1 MRFSAPFLILA
12 LAAAASADT
21 QKGIEAFRQLDYDVA
36 RAEFEKAAAAN
47 DAVAC
52 YWLGEMCSRA
62 LGFPLDFKAAA
73 KWWAR
78 GADLGNADSQ
88 QRLGNFYRTGVGVR
102 LDEKKAL
109 DLLRR
114 AADQGHR
121 GAMLELSAL
130 FRQENGPAFD
140 LVAAYSY
147 LMLAAEQGRPEDRD
161 SRDEIIAQLSQK
173 QRKQARERCSAWAR
187 RLAKTVDVEAYSE
200 RWFAMLGSDNPVP
213 AAYVIPDDIAKHID
227 ALLAMLGDKNEEM
240 RGRAAGTL
248 ADQVH
253 FPNGLPLAKK
263 VIALLESESPHKRA
277 GAVSFLREVGSRGMG
292 FGRDEL
298 IAALKDPD
306 AMVRIEAIKELGALG
321 PAAEGAIPHLI
332 RAMKLVGS
340 RSSAAASVSLARI
353 GAPAAPELVKLLNDD
368 RPRLQTRVV
377 EVLGL
382 TRAAPELAVPAMLE
396 LLQRNVPTM
405 LQLATLRALREYGA
419 AATKP
424 LIAMLNA
431 KTSDKRARGL
441 DLLYL
446 VDLAAPEAV
455 PVVVELLRQ
464 DRTPVRRRAA
474 QALGR
479 VGRTSPAAVPALQ
492 TALADEEP
500 EVQRAAIVA
509 LGELAPHVPAAF
521 KALAALSSIEKDDA
535 MRATVVAMLGH
546 KRMTPRAK
554 EVLPFLEAALKDKAS
569 AVVANAVMGF
579 GQIGAAARA
588 SIPALNAAR
597 EREDLPDWIRG
608 EIEVALEGLQLDD
621 AD

>member
-1 MRFSAPFLILA
+1 MRIAALLLA
-12 LAAAASADT
+12 LAFSASADT
-21 QKGIEAFRQLDYDVA
+21 EKGIEAFRQLDYDVA
-36 RAEFEKAAAAN
+36 RAEFEKAAAAD

-52 YWLGEMCSRA
+52 FWLGEMCSRA

-73 KWWAR
+73 KWWGR
-78 GADLGNADSQ
+78 GAELGNADSQ

-109 DLLRR
+109 ELLSR

-130 FRQENGPAFD
+130 YRQENGPAFD
-140 LVAAYSY
+140 LAAAYSY

-161 SRDEIIAQLSQK
+161 SRDELVAHLSAE
-173 QRKQARERCSAWAR
+173 QRKAAQKRSAAWSH
-187 RLAKTVDVEAYSE
+187 RLAKSVDFETYAE
-200 RWFAMLGSDNPVP
+200 RWLALLGSDNPVP
-213 AAYVIPDDIAKHID
+213 AAYVIPSDVAKHTD
-227 ALLAMLGDKNEEM
+227 ALLTMLGDKNEEM

-248 ADQVH
+248 AGQVV
-253 FPNGLPLAKK
+253 FPDGLPLAKK
-263 VIALLESESPHKRA
+263 VIALLEAESAHARA
-277 GAVSFLREVGSRGMG
+277 GAVSFLREVGARGMG

-298 IAALKDPD
+298 IAALRDPD
-306 AMVRIEAIKELGALG
+306 AMVRIEAIKALGSLG
-321 PAAEGAIPHLI
+321 PAAEEAIPHLI

-353 GAPAAPELVKLLNDD
+353 GPPAAPELVKLLNED

-377 EVLGL
+377 EVLGRM
-382 TRAAPELAVPAMLE
+382 RAAPELAVPAMLG
-396 LLQRNVPTM
+396 LLQQNVPSR

-424 LIAMLNA
+424 LIAMLHA
-431 KTSDKRARGL
+431 TTSDKRARGL

-455 PVVVELLRQ
+455 PVVAELLRQ

-479 VGRTSPAAVPALQ
+479 VGRGSAKAVLALQ

-509 LGELAPHVPAAF
+509 LGELAPHAPAAL
-521 KALAALSSIEKDDA
+521 KSLAVLASAEKDDS

-554 EVLPFLEAALKDKAS
+554 EVLPLLEAALKDKAIP
-569 AVVANAVMGF
+569 VVANAVMGF

-608 EIEVALEGLQLDD
+608 EIEVALEGLQLAGND
-621 AD
+621 